1 MSKTKNEKPLMEL
14 ITGSC
19 IGFYKEDCKECISC
33 REIDT
38 CKRITESEDLS
49 KEFGKIKKDDR
60 KNINYILKEI
70 KGGQLF

>member
-1 MSKTKNEKPLMEL
+1 MSKTKSEKPLMEL

-33 REIDT
+33 REMEV
-38 CKRITESEDLS
+38 CKRINESEDLS

-60 KNINYILKEI
+60 KNINYILKEV

>member
-1 MSKTKNEKPLMEL
+1 MSKANVEKPLMEL

-33 REIDT
+33 REKDT
-38 CKRITESEDLS
+38 CKRISESEDLS

-60 KNINYILKEI
+60 KNINFILKEL